1 MNNDERLLVLS
12 TIYDNVKLNKSINYS
27 YQVLLMFD
35 KELPEKA
42 IEFID
47 RFIKNHIE
55 KVDEKYKYQK
65 FDYLD
70 LRIAIKDNKNIEIPY
85 FKTIMVY
92 PSLKECL
99 IDYIKSLME
108 LEIYR
113 RLEEND
119 TKENII
125 NDIHPDLKGAF
136 YGRK

>member
-12 TIYDNVKLNKSINYS
+12 TIYDNVKCNKSINYS

>member
-85 FKTIMVY
+85 FKTIVVY
-92 PSLKECL
+92 PSLRNCL

>member
-70 LRIAIKDNKNIEIPY
+70 LRIAIKDNKNIEIP
-85 FKTIMVY
+85 
-92 PSLKECL
+92 
-99 IDYIKSLME
+99 
-108 LEIYR
+108 
-113 RLEEND
+113 
-119 TKENII
+119 
-125 NDIHPDLKGAF
+125 
-136 YGRK
+136 